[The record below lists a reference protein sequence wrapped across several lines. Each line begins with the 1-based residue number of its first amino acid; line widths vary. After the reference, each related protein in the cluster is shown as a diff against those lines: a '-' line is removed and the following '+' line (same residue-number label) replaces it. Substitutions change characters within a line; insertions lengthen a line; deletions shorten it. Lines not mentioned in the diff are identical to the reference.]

1 MGELSFNPITHNGM
15 EKFHGTFQEE
25 YMMSG
30 TILVL
35 HSCTTLELNPA
46 RLISSKVAGI
56 KDRNPECE
64 AQFHSPPY
72 RALSHHGSPNNT
84 LIMHMVISICHYWHF
99 HNTSHS
105 WQWFMNQTQLFTSP
119 IPATPSSP
127 TPGSNT
133 LNNTL
138 FKGSSVHCV
147 GRMCKLLQGC
157 QGIRILGTARH
168 VTTASQQSLLIISQ
182 QW

>member
-1 MGELSFNPITHNGM
+1 MKPGLWWDNTGPSGRTAIQLIGGAVIQPHHPQWYGEVSWDISRGVHDVRDHFGATLLYHAWV
-15 EKFHGTFQEE
+15 K
-25 YMMSG
+25 
-30 TILVL
+30 
-35 HSCTTLELNPA
+35 SCQADFLQSC
-46 RLISSKVAGI
+46 RI

-133 LNNTL
+133 LSNSLNNTL
-138 FKGSSVHCV
+138 FSHSWKQHY
-147 GRMCKLLQGC
+147 
-157 QGIRILGTARH
+157 
-168 VTTASQQSLLIISQ
+168 
-182 QW
+182 